1 LSLLVIIFKKLLAT
15 IHQGSP
21 CNLSGTNFSSTQ
33 PSLRSKTSTMVTSSD
48 SLIFMRER
56 VPNHADGLR
65 QTMAPDELP
74 RVRTDLQ
81 SLLAVP
87 SRAPH
92 PVETNAKSARHRYL
106 GNTLFTT
113 HRQM

>member
-1 LSLLVIIFKKLLAT
+1 
-15 IHQGSP
+15 
-21 CNLSGTNFSSTQ
+21 
-33 PSLRSKTSTMVTSSD
+33 MVTSSD